1 MAYQPGIFQ
10 YGTIGAD
17 GGGYGDDD
25 YGFGTGEIYTLP
37 PFKVNENTGNDG
49 TGLNNTFTD
58 LDLQNLYNAGLTGG
72 NIFTGGSVG
81 GGGGGGGGGGTVA
94 VGAGGYTDPTNQDLF
109 NKGLIGPAG
118 DPSNLAANPNYKD
131 ASSGAGV
138 TPASGTV
145 ILPPVNVNETGLPGA
160 GGYIDPV
167 NQDLFNRG
175 LIGPAGDAANI
186 GGVVTPSSGA
196 VILPPVEVAGT
207 KINTGLDSAAALN
220 LLNSIGSGVVSAGVT
235 PSSTILTLA
244 KVEVPIGVRP

>member
-49 TGLNNTFTD
+49 TGLNITYID
-58 LDLQNLYNAGLTGG
+58 PDAQALYGAGLTGG
-72 NIFTGGSVG
+72 NIFTGGTG
-81 GGGGGGGGGGTVA
+81 GGGGGGGGGGAGTVT
-94 VGAGGYTDPTNQDLF
+94 VGAGGYTDPANQDLF

-118 DPSNLAANPNYKD
+118 DPSNLAANPN
-131 ASSGAGV
+131 A
-138 TPASGTV
+138 TPALINYINPTSAPI
-145 ILPPVNVNETGLPGA
+145 ILPKVTVNETNLAGA

-186 GGVVTPSSGA
+186 GGAVTESSGP
-196 VILPPVEVAGT
+196 VILP
-207 KINTGLDSAAALN
+207 
-220 LLNSIGSGVVSAGVT
+220 
-235 PSSTILTLA
+235 
-244 KVEVPIGVRP
+244 KVEVPIGTRPTSQTSTEALNMVIL